1 MKIKK
6 VSKNYFFYSSFLI
19 LTTVSFLPFTNII
32 SWGSDYAG
40 YILQA
45 MSIQS
50 FNTQEFIDT
59 QKFLA
64 NLSEKPKYPIYT
76 PIGMPLLISLSSLL
90 TNFS

>member
-1 MKIKK
+1 
-6 VSKNYFFYSSFLI
+6 
-19 LTTVSFLPFTNII
+19 
-32 SWGSDYAG
+32 
-40 YILQA
+40 

-90 TNFS
+90 TNFDMYLVRIVIPVSVFFLYLLQFLKKIKDTLFIFFNFYIAPNNYCTV